1 VDKRKGVSIAT
12 PFQLLL
18 TNDLLQC
25 KKFVFENIKIL
36 FIKAIYLFVNNL
48 CKMKEEIKA
57 YTLTELVKK
66 EDKNP
71 RTIKAHPELYIPIRI
86 ESKRL
91 ATRCKN

>member
-1 VDKRKGVSIAT
+1 
-12 PFQLLL
+12 
-18 TNDLLQC
+18 
-25 KKFVFENIKIL
+25 
-36 FIKAIYLFVNNL
+36 
-48 CKMKEEIKA
+48 MKDEVKA
-57 YTLTELVKK
+57 YTLSELVKK